1 MTLDELLSTDKH
13 SDDIAY
19 FKPIE
24 LHTKYGRVGHIKE
37 SLGTHGYFKAHFDG
51 PVTQMDTVLLYLYK
65 RSFPKFSGLRI
76 EGHQHINKDDPIEEA
91 KGDEKHGEVVNT
103 GADREQFME
112 I

>member
-1 MTLDELLSTDKH
+1 MRNFPLANNTL
-13 SDDIAY
+13 DDIAY

-65 RSFPKFSGLRI
+65 RSFPKFSNQRI
-76 EGHQHINKDDPIEEA
+76 EGRQHVNNDDPIPENDS
-91 KGDEKHGEVVNT
+91 GDKKDDMVVNT
-103 GADREQFME
+103 GSDRQHFME